1 MIALENV
8 LARLRRLP
16 TLSVAAVKLTELA
29 RSERSSAAD
38 FEKVIRP
45 DPALTANLLR
55 IANSAYFG
63 VRCRVES
70 VKQATTLLGLK
81 RTSEIAAAAAL
92 GPVIPKHL
100 PGYDVEASVFWSHC
114 ISVAVLSERLAVELN
129 VKRPDLTFTAGL
141 LHDIG
146 KIAISTF
153 VLEEAGDILDRVRSG
168 GLAFVSAERE
178 VLGLDHA
185 EVGAAVAAAWS
196 LPTAVADV
204 ARWHHEPG
212 GAPASSDRALV
223 DLVHVADALAHAMG
237 LGTDVGE
244 LARKV
249 DSGAEL
255 RLGVKARRLERVA
268 GGSLDEVRDLAQLF
282 ARPGGAR

>member
-1 MIALENV
+1 VIALENV

-146 KIAISTF
+146 KIALDQCF
-153 VLEEAGDILDRVRSG
+153 APEYGPVVAAVEGGAAGLD
-168 GLAFVSAERE
+168 AERGL
-178 VLGLDHA
+178 LGITHA
-185 EVGAAVAAAWS
+185 EVGAMVAIQWNFPEPLVQAI
-196 LPTAVADV
+196 
-204 ARWHHEPG
+204 RGHHEPPPG
-212 GAPASSDRALV
+212 GFLAGLIHLCDLLVRTRIPNGPADENLAFVLEEEPAWRDVFAGA
-223 DLVHVADALAHAMG
+223 AD
-237 LGTDVGE
+237 
-244 LARKV
+244 
-249 DSGAEL
+249 
-255 RLGVKARRLERVA
+255 
-268 GGSLDEVRDLAQLF
+268 LDEERLTFGIDDELDHAVTFVKLVFQE
-282 ARPGGAR
+282 